1 MKKILFYNYQGK
13 PIKADLVFA
22 FTCKETN
29 KNYIVV
35 NNSDLVFSENSSY
48 NNLDILEVIKEQAD
62 RCYVTNV
69 LDSQWNVVQEYM
81 LNEIF
86 ATLKSNY

>member
-22 FTCKETN
+22 FDCKETG
-29 KNYIVV
+29 KKYIAI

-48 NNLDILEVIKEQAD
+48 NNLDILEIVREQAD
-62 RCYVTNV
+62 RCYVANPPAEE
-69 LDSQWNVVQEYM
+69 WEAIQESM
-81 LNEIF
+81 LNNIF
-86 ATLKSNY
+86 AKIKSMT